1 MKIVKKVEEKIGLLK
16 AITVLIVIG
25 FLLGMVC
32 AIIWRTELSKYNTI
46 LDTLLIKNIQTV
58 EQDKQV
64 LFFYLCGIRLRDYL
78 LIWIFSFTILS
89 KGYQMYYLLYQSFL
103 AGFVGATATI
113 LYGIEGIV
121 LILSYSI
128 PQGLLYVPVIIMT
141 IIRCYH
147 FNNICHQKITNRNAS
162 RFKWISQE
170 IGFFILYAIL
180 LIIGCYLE
188 SYVSLYLV
196 EKAISF

>member
-16 AITVLIVIG
+16 AIAFLIVIG
-25 FLLGMVC
+25 FLLGMIC
-32 AIIWRTELSKYNTI
+32 AIIWRTELSNYNMV

-58 EQDKQV
+58 EQDKQI
-64 LFFYLCGIRLRDYL
+64 LFLYLCGIRLRDYL

-89 KGYQMYYLLYQSFL
+89 KGYQIYYLLSQSFL
-103 AGFVGATATI
+103 AGFIGATATI

-121 LILSYSI
+121 LVLSYSM
-128 PQGLLYVPVIIMT
+128 PQGLLYVPVIVMT
-141 IIRCYH
+141 MIQCYH
-147 FNNICHQKITNRNAS
+147 FNNVCCQKISSRNAS

-170 IGFFILYAIL
+170 IGFFVLYAIL
-180 LIIGCYLE
+180 LIVGCYLE

-196 EKAISF
+196 EKAITF